1 MSISPSEVADGASP
15 PRWILV
21 LSAGVCAAVA
31 FLILGP
37 RPEGVAGAVDVSLLP
52 WVNAAINSLTMLLLL
67 AGFVAIRRKN
77 VILHRRLM
85 TASLACS
92 AAFLVSYVIYHWFS
106 AGPTLYEGPFRLGYL
121 FMLLTHVVLAAVI
134 LPAALT
140 TWWRGW
146 SGQVASHRRVAPTTL
161 AVWLYVTVTGVLI
174 TVLAHGGWS
183 G

>member
-1 MSISPSEVADGASP
+1 MSISPQQAADNPSP

-21 LSAGVCAAVA
+21 LSAGVCSAVA

-37 RPEGVAGAVDVSLLP
+37 RPEGAAGAVDVSLLP
-52 WVNAAINSLTMLLLL
+52 WVNAAINSVTLLLLL
-67 AGFVAIRRKN
+67 AGFVAIRQKR

-106 AGPTLYEGPFRLGYL
+106 AGPTRYEGPFRLGYL
-121 FMLLTHVVLAAVI
+121 IMLITHVVLAAII

-146 SGQVASHRRVAPTTL
+146 SGQVTSHRRIAPTTL
-161 AVWLYVTVTGVLI
+161 AIWLYVTVTGVLI
-174 TVLAHGGWS
+174 TVLAHGRAG
-183 G
+183 